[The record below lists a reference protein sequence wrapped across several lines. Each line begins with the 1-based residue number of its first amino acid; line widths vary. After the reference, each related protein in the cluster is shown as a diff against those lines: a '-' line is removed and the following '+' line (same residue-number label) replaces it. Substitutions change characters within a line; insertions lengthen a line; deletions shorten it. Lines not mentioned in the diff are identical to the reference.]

1 MAPKRPAKGRS
12 TQPKPKDLRQRVWTL
27 GRTLVL
33 GVALLGTFGAF
44 FLTGMRVANR
54 AREVKVPNLQGMS
67 TDDANRSLAALGLVL
82 KVDAR
87 RPDAKVPLDH
97 VLTQDPDPGTIT
109 RRQRAVRVRVSDGQR
124 DPLVPSV
131 VGMPERTAEIVLTQ
145 DNVTVADRAEI
156 HTRLVEPGVVVAQDP
171 GAKNRAAKVSLL
183 INRGEDA
190 EAYVMPDVIGA
201 QASRVVEILRQRG
214 FRVTVGA
221 EVPYPGIP
229 SGVVLHQSPQAGFR
243 AAYGEAVVLEVSR

>member
-1 MAPKRPAKGRS
+1 MPANRPAKGRPS
-12 TQPKPKDLRQRVWTL
+12 TPKPKALRQRVWTL

-67 TDDANRSLAALGLVL
+67 TDDANRSLAAVGLVL

-87 RPDAKVPLDH
+87 RADPKVPIDH

-124 DPLVPSV
+124 DPVVPSV

-145 DNVTVADRAEI
+145 DNVGIADRAEI
-156 HTRLVEPGVVVAQDP
+156 HTRLVEAGVVVSQDP
-171 GAKNRAAKVSLL
+171 DPKNRAAKVSLL

-221 EVPYPGIP
+221 EVPYPGIAP
-229 SGVVLHQSPQAGFR
+229 GVVLHQSPQAGFR
-243 AAYGEAVVLEVSR
+243 VAYGEAVVLEVSR